1 MLYYVKKLFFI
12 LTFCIFLGLGN
23 FVSVAAETDVCAT
36 LKAEPEIEFTTSY
49 GKLKYDFGYNQQG
62 LTRLGQ
68 QYGIVEQGLFASG
81 LAVVGVNWEVSL
93 NTISRVVNDT
103 DICVVPTSLNVFIGY
118 QDPTI
123 FISNQLQPG
132 SCEYNVV
139 VRHEQTHHQINT
151 AALEYFIPS
160 LRRSV
165 QKIARDIKP
174 YRIDSPSKID
184 EATNTL
190 TEMYIAE
197 IEPLIRHFKSELMQE
212 QSKLDNQTNYQM
224 ESDLCRRFN
233 GRRPQNRQP

>member
-1 MLYYVKKLFFI
+1 M
-12 LTFCIFLGLGN
+12 
-23 FVSVAAETDVCAT
+23 
-36 LKAEPEIEFTTSY
+36 
-49 GKLKYDFGYNQQG
+49 
-62 LTRLGQ
+62 
-68 QYGIVEQGLFASG
+68 
-81 LAVVGVNWEVSL
+81 
-93 NTISRVVNDT
+93 
-103 DICVVPTSLNVFIGY
+103 PTSLNVFIGY

-197 IEPLIRHFKSELMQE
+197 IEALIRHFKSELMQE